1 MSDCSVAPVGQ
12 PGSDPQRGG
21 LPKMAKA
28 LFGHI
33 GVSADPRLVDEV
45 RRLRARV
52 TELETRLDRAHAVND
67 ALAAAVTVEDDIRLL
82 TEEPALT

>member
-1 MSDCSVAPVGQ
+1 
-12 PGSDPQRGG
+12 
-21 LPKMAKA
+21 MAKA

-52 TELETRLDRAHAVND
+52 TELETRLDRAHAIND
-67 ALAAAVTVEDDIRLL
+67 ALAAAVTV
-82 TEEPALT
+82 